1 MFLHEVKVSAK
12 GRNEARIVSAFGAS
26 MCPKLVREVMSHN
39 RPVRVNALLA
49 LCEELQNPASLVG
62 CVDLGIVSVLNAQ
75 VSADQDP
82 LTRLRAAKALEI
94 CSRNATGV
102 HALLQCN
109 TAQMIVSALSD
120 DEIEV
125 REYVYRALIEFSTG
139 NLSCVHALV
148 AADYPAILINQLR
161 TAKEK
166 TVLQPLALRLLH
178 NCLYSGCGLESALG
192 HSAVET
198 CIELLASID
207 TEVRREAAS
216 TLIALCLADVAKM
229 LAIECGAIEI
239 IIELLKDSDR
249 LVRSAAAGALMTIT
263 TADEGKQAIISLDK
277 IKKKNSVSLLAELL
291 NEKDDILTTNT
302 LKCIANI
309 AVHPKAREILKNK
322 TKFIDRLTTLCICD
336 NAAIGKNAR
345 IVKKAIFLCPKEAL

>member
-1 MFLHEVKVSAK
+1 
-12 GRNEARIVSAFGAS
+12 

-39 RPVRVNALLA
+39 RAVRGNALLA

-62 CVDLGIVSVLNAQ
+62 CVELGIVSVLNAQ
-75 VSADQDP
+75 VSADPDP

-94 CSRNATGV
+94 CSRDATGIS
-102 HALLQCN
+102 ALLHDN
-109 TAQMIVSALSD
+109 TAQMVVSALSD

-125 REYVYRALIEFSTG
+125 REYVYRALINYSTG

-161 TAKEK
+161 TAKEEAI
-166 TVLQPLALRLLH
+166 LQPLALRLLH
-178 NCLYSGCGLESALG
+178 NCLYSGSGLESALG

-198 CIELLASID
+198 FIELLASVE

-216 TLIALCLADVAKM
+216 SLIALCLTDVAKM
-229 LAIECGAIEI
+229 LAIQCGAVEI
-239 IIELLKDSDR
+239 IIELLEDSDR

-263 TADEGKQAIISLDK
+263 TTDEGIHAIISLDE
-277 IKKKNSVSLLAELL
+277 ITKKNSVSLLTELL
-291 NEKDDILTTNT
+291 DEKDDVLTSNT

-309 AVHPKAREILKNK
+309 AVHPKARDGLKNK
-322 TKFIDRLTTLCICD
+322 TKFIDRLTTLCTCD

-345 IVKKAIFLCPKEAL
+345 IAKKAIFWCP